1 MARYV
6 LLIHGDEKE
15 WSATTP
21 AEGEVKD
28 AAHRDFAAAV
38 GARLVLAHELHDG
51 SRARTVRR
59 GPDGTPRAT
68 DGPFAETR
76 EVVGGLY
83 VIEADSM
90 DEAVA
95 LASGLYETTAESHS
109 GVEIR
114 EVVGS

>member
-1 MARYV
+1 M
-6 LLIHGDEKE
+6 LLIHGDEK
-15 WSATTP
+15 
-21 AEGEVKD
+21 KC
-28 AAHRDFAAAV
+28 
-38 GARLVLAHELHDG
+38 
-51 SRARTVRR
+51 

-83 VIEADSM
+83 VVEANSI
-90 DEAVA
+90 DEVVD
-95 LASGLYETTAESHS
+95 LASRLRETTELHS

>member
-15 WSATTP
+15 WSATSP
-21 AEGEVKD
+21 EDRDSKD

-38 GARLVLAHELHDG
+38 GTRLVLGHELHDA

-83 VIEADSM
+83 VIEADSI
-90 DEAVA
+90 DDVVA
-95 LASGLYETTAESHS
+95 LASHLHETTAESHS